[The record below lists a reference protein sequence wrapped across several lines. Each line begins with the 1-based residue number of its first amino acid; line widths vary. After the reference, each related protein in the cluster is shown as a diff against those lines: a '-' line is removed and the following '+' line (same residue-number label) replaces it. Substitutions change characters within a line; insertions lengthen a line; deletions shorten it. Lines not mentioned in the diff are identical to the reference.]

1 MASAALAAHEGG
13 NTHML
18 SLGVLLVIL
27 GVGSFVLP
35 MIGYQFRLIEPLE
48 PYQPWAGI
56 ALAAVGLVIVIFTA
70 RARRAPAET
79 VVQTTPPPPPAP
91 PQQPPPE

>member
-1 MASAALAAHEGG
+1 
-13 NTHML
+13 ML

-35 MIGYQFRLIEPLE
+35 MIGYQFRLMEPIE

-56 ALAAVGLVIVIFTA
+56 IVAAVGLITILFA
-70 RARRAPAET
+70 SRRRAAVTP
-79 VVQTTPPPPPAP
+79 VVETPPSR
-91 PQQPPPE
+91 PPEQPQE

>member
-1 MASAALAAHEGG
+1 
-13 NTHML
+13 ML

-35 MIGYQFRLIEPLE
+35 MIGYQFTLMEPIE

-56 ALAAVGLVIVIFTA
+56 ALAAVGLVVVIFAA
-70 RARRAPAET
+70 RARRAPATT
-79 VVQTTPPPPPAP
+79 VVESTSPPPAP
-91 PQQPPPE
+91 PPQQPPQQPTE

>member
-1 MASAALAAHEGG
+1 
-13 NTHML
+13 ML

-35 MIGYQFRLIEPLE
+35 MIGYQFRLMEPIE

-56 ALAAVGLVIVIFTA
+56 IVAAVGLITVIFAA
-70 RARRAPAET
+70 RGRRAPQAT
-79 VVQTTPPPPPAP
+79 VVEQPPSTPPST
-91 PQQPPPE
+91 PPEEPAE